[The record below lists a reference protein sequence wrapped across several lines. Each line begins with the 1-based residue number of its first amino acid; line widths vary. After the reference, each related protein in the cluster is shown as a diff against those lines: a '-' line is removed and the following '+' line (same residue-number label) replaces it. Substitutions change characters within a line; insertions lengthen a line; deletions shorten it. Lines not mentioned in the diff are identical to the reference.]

1 MDLGFI
7 HALPYLSEAL
17 NHPFSISISCDRNS
31 LKTIGIFL
39 IIYVLGI
46 GIYLS
51 NEKNYRQK
59 EEYGSARWGIY
70 TFFSKE
76 TFE

>member
-1 MDLGFI
+1 MDQGLI

-17 NHPFSISISCDRNS
+17 NHPFQFQWCDNS

-39 IIYVLGI
+39 AIYILGI

-51 NEKNYRQK
+51 NKKKSMDQLD
-59 EEYGSARWGIY
+59 GDIY
-70 TFFSKE
+70 VL
-76 TFE
+76 